1 MYVCVCGKS
10 TNKPTTLEWF
20 TAPIYGNCG
29 DGLRRHWGEA
39 TDNNMLKFKFKV
51 QLARGGD
58 MGRHGGDNCRC
69 FMRLVR
75 GRLTERLRYVE
86 IWWGLKMEDVGLC
99 CRSWFLAGFTVCLLA

>member
-1 MYVCVCGKS
+1 MYVCLYVCLYVCMYVCVCGKS

-58 MGRHGGDNCRC
+58 MGRHGATIVVVSCDW
-69 FMRLVR
+69 F
-75 GRLTERLRYVE
+75 E
-86 IWWGLKMEDVGLC
+86 VG
-99 CRSWFLAGFTVCLLA
+99 

>member
-58 MGRHGGDNCRC
+58 MGRHGATIVVVSCDW
-69 FMRLVR
+69 F
-75 GRLTERLRYVE
+75 E
-86 IWWGLKMEDVGLC
+86 VG
-99 CRSWFLAGFTVCLLA
+99 